1 MLTNLLKDRFRMA
14 THRETREL
22 PVYNLVFARNDKRF
36 GPAFKESS
44 AECRAMIAARVEA
57 ARRGAPAAGRLGPNG
72 CLSVLINPGGTASLK
87 GVRMDM
93 IARS

>member
-14 THRETREL
+14 THTETREM

-44 AECRAMIAARVEA
+44 AECRAGRIGPMNANRCASIPAARPVSA
-57 ARRGAPAAGRLGPNG
+57 ASGW
-72 CLSVLINPGGTASLK
+72 T
-87 GVRMDM
+87 
-93 IARS
+93 